1 MNKHRLPNYALPE
14 RYEINL
20 DVDLDNFKYT
30 GIENILINVKEST
43 SELQLN
49 SSELL
54 INKCWIE
61 GNNGQTEKA
70 EIIYEKEIECVTF
83 KIPKKINKGKWMSL
97 IHI

>member
-54 INKCWIE
+54 IL
-61 GNNGQTEKA
+61 
-70 EIIYEKEIECVTF
+70 
-83 KIPKKINKGKWMSL
+83 SL
-97 IHI
+97 IHISEPTRPY

>member
-83 KIPKKINKGKWMSL
+83 KFPKKN
-97 IHI
+97 